1 MNSRVLLKILITFI
15 VFVTLDSIYLTSMK
29 GYFDNQV
36 KTIQGSII
44 KMNLVPA
51 VLCYISLVFGIYYFI
66 IKERKPLLDAF
77 LLGLVIYTVYEFT
90 NWALFKDWKPMTV
103 VIDSLWG
110 AVLFTLTTAI
120 IYSIYGKSNKV

>member
-1 MNSRVLLKILITFI
+1 MQILLTFV
-15 VFVTLDSIYLTSMK
+15 VFVILDSIYLISMK

-36 KTIQGSII
+36 KSIQGSPI

-51 VLCYISLVFGIYYFI
+51 VLCYISLVFGVYYFI

-90 NWALFKDWKPMTV
+90 NWALFDNWKPLTV
-103 VIDSLWG
+103 LIDSLWG

>member
-1 MNSRVLLKILITFI
+1 MNTRVLLQFFITFV

-36 KTIQGSII
+36 KLIQGSVI
-44 KMNLVPA
+44 KMNLLPA
-51 VLCYISLVFGIYYFI
+51 VLCYFSLVFGVYYFI

-90 NWALFKDWKPMTV
+90 NWALFNSWKPLTV

-110 AVLFTLTTAI
+110 ATLFTLTTAI
-120 IYSIYGKSNKV
+120 SYFIYGKLNKG

>member
-1 MNSRVLLKILITFI
+1 MNSRVLLQFFITFV

-36 KTIQGSII
+36 KLIQGSVI

-51 VLCYISLVFGIYYFI
+51 ILCYISLVFGVYYFI

-90 NWALFKDWKPMTV
+90 NWALFNSWKPLTV

-110 AVLFTLTTAI
+110 AILFTLTTAI
-120 IYSIYGKSNKV
+120 SYFIYGKLNKG

>member
-1 MNSRVLLKILITFI
+1 MNSRVLLHFFITFI

-36 KTIQGSII
+36 KSIQGSII

-51 VLCYISLVFGIYYFI
+51 VLCYISLVFGVYYFI
-66 IKERKPLLDAF
+66 IKERKSLFDAF
-77 LLGLVIYTVYEFT
+77 LLGFVIYTVYEFT
-90 NWALFKDWKPMTV
+90 NWALFKDWKPLTV

-110 AVLFTLTTAI
+110 AILFTLTTAI
-120 IYSIYGKSNKV
+120 SYFIYGKLNKG

>member
-1 MNSRVLLKILITFI
+1 MNTRVLLQFFITFV

-36 KTIQGSII
+36 KLIQGSVI

-51 VLCYISLVFGIYYFI
+51 VLCYFSLVFGVYYFI

-90 NWALFKDWKPMTV
+90 NWALFNSWKPLTV

-110 AVLFTLTTAI
+110 ATLFTLTTAI
-120 IYSIYGKSNKV
+120 SYFIYGKLNKG

>member
-1 MNSRVLLKILITFI
+1 MNSSVLLRFLITFI

-44 KMNLVPA
+44 KIKLVPA
-51 VLCYISLVFGIYYFI
+51 VLCYISLVFGVYYFI
-66 IKERKPLLDAF
+66 IKDRKSLSDAF
-77 LLGLVIYTVYEFT
+77 LLGLVVYTVYEFT
-90 NWALFKDWKPMTV
+90 NLAIFKDWKPLTV
-103 VIDSLWG
+103 VIDSIWG

-120 IYSIYGKSNKV
+120 SYFIYGKLNKG